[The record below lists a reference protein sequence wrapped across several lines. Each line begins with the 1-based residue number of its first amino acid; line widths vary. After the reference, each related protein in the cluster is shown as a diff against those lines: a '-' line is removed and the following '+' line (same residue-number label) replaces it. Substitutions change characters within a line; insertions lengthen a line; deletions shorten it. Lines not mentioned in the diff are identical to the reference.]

1 MLKVLIIGITGQDG
15 SNFARF
21 LLKYQTNLEIYGSY
35 NSENKL
41 ILISDIIKDIHV
53 LKIDLNNLQN
63 IEDVIKSIMPDYIIN
78 FSSAQPQFENNN
90 INFFKINTLSTIH
103 ILDCIVKYKLN
114 IKYFSAGS
122 SLEFNNNNNII
133 NLTDKSEPNNIYG
146 ITKLSNRLIINYYKN
161 KYNLFAVHAVLFNH
175 DSASRS
181 DDFISKKIIS
191 NLKNIKESIDNNEN
205 IKSINNNENNKS
217 FEINNFKP
225 FEINN
230 IFTYRDWSDS
240 RDFVEAIW
248 LMMNTEKPDNYI
260 LSSGVEYSLFDFINV
275 CLELLHFKDFE
286 WKKED
291 LERKKED
298 LERKKEDLESK
309 KEDLESKKEDLLTIL
324 YYKNKKILISLSSIH
339 INGIIGNN
347 SETKTLLNWKPRITF
362 KNMIND
368 IINNFIY

>member
-298 LERKKEDLESK
+298 LE
-309 KEDLESKKEDLLTIL
+309 SKKEDLLTIL

>member
-15 SNFARF
+15 SNFARY
-21 LLKYQTNLEIYGSY
+21 LLKYKTNLEIYGSY

-41 ILISDIIKDIHV
+41 ILISDITKDIHV

-103 ILDCIVKYKLN
+103 ILDCIVKYKTN

-122 SLEFNNNNNII
+122 SLEFNNNNNNNII

-205 IKSINNNENNKS
+205 NEN

-275 CLELLHFKDFE
+275 CLELLHFQDFE
-286 WKKED
+286 W
-291 LERKKED
+291 
-298 LERKKEDLESK
+298 KKEDLESK

-347 SETKTLLNWKPRITF
+347 SETKALLNWKPRITF
-362 KNMIND
+362 KYMIND